1 MKKRESLKKLSLEK
15 IKISNLASKSIKGGT
30 ANPSLHSCAG
40 QGNNPGQTCYTN
52 DCGGTGGGTGNGG
65 GISGPIYC

>member
-15 IKISNLASKSIKGGT
+15 IKISNLASKAIIGGT
-30 ANPSLHSCAG
+30 GNPSLHSCAG
-40 QGNNPGQTCYTN
+40 QGNQPGQTCYTN
-52 DCGGTGGGTGNGG
+52 NCGGTGGGGTGGG

>member
-1 MKKRESLKKLSLEK
+1 MKKKASLKKLSLEK
-15 IKISNLASKSIKGGT
+15 IKISNLASKAIIGGT

-52 DCGGTGGGTGNGG
+52 NCGGGGTGGGTGGTY
-65 GISGPIYC
+65 SGPIYC

>member
-15 IKISNLASKSIKGGT
+15 IKISNLASKTIIGGT
-30 ANPSLHSCAG
+30 GNPSLHSCVG
-40 QGNNPGQTCYTN
+40 QGNQPGQTCYTN
-52 DCGGTGGGTGNGG
+52 NCGGTGGGTGGG